1 MPDAGD
7 QSVPPVPPVPSHP
20 ATPSGRAPR
29 QVRSAGLVLTIR
41 AAAGV
46 DRIDVAG
53 ELSVETVA
61 LLDAETVEVCRST
74 TDSELDLVLDLTG
87 VTFLDVAGVA
97 GLRRAYCR
105 AVLLGAVRLGLP
117 IASGPSRLM
126 DLAVGQGWL
135 PPAFRPGVPVV

>member
-7 QSVPPVPPVPSHP
+7 QPVPPGPTHP
-20 ATPSGRAPR
+20 ASSSGRVPR

-53 ELSVETVA
+53 ELSVETAA
-61 LLDAETVEVCRST
+61 LLDAESVEVCRSPPAR
-74 TDSELDLVLDLTG
+74 LDLVLDLTG
-87 VTFLDVAGVA
+87 ITFLDVAGVA
-97 GLRRAYCR
+97 GLRRAHCR
-105 AVLLGAVRLGLP
+105 AVLVGGVRLGLP
-117 IASGPSRLM
+117 VASGPSRLM

-135 PPAFRPGVPVV
+135 PPAFRPGVPVG

>member
-7 QSVPPVPPVPSHP
+7 QPVPPVPTQP
-20 ATPSGRAPR
+20 ATPSNRGPR
-29 QVRSAGLVLTIR
+29 QVRSAGLVLTVR

-53 ELSVETVA
+53 ELSVETAA
-61 LLDAETVEVCRST
+61 LLDAETVEVCPLPA
-74 TDSELDLVLDLTG
+74 DSRLDLVLDLTEI
-87 VTFLDVAGVA
+87 TFLDVAGVA
-97 GLRRAYCR
+97 GLRRAHYR
-105 AVLLGAVRLGLP
+105 AVLRGGVRLGLP
-117 IASGPSRLM
+117 VASGPSRLI